1 MASEGSYDYV
11 KTVWENGVT
20 PINDSNLNK
29 VEDQLGLV
37 SDGVATIGDLDDL
50 ETTSKE
56 NLVGAINEVKSN
68 NEPIVLWT
76 NPNPNNGFA
85 PQQITLSSADYNYLE
100 IYYYDWG
107 VDSVSWKDLKCVKTL
122 KGYNTVLEAI
132 ISYSSRAYIGTRR
145 ARYIN
150 NTNLQFDSCY
160 ALVNESAFSNII
172 SNAWCLPIKI
182 LGYK

>member
-37 SDGVATIGDLDDL
+37 SNGVATIGDLDDL

-76 NPNPNNGFA
+76 NPSPNNKFEA
-85 PQQITLSSADYNYLE
+85 TQVTLSSGDYEFLE
-100 IYYYDWG
+100 IYYYDWTFDG
-107 VDSVSWKDLKCVKTL
+107 GSWKDVKCVKTL
-122 KGYNTVLEAI
+122 KGYNTILEAL
-132 ISYSSRAYIGTRR
+132 ISYNSNAYVGTRR
-145 ARYIN
+145 IRYVN
-150 NTNLQFDSCY
+150 STSLQIDNCY
-160 ALVNESAFSNII
+160 TLITESAFSNII